1 MANEEKEIRDRGEA
15 QSSHSADLSSPLHL
29 KISQIGKEKTVPAH
43 TLIVKQGEIPEHF
56 YVIRQGQVQVFRETR
71 DHIRTELAVLGPG
84 AYFGE
89 LALVTNQPR
98 TASVETLEETR
109 LIEIT
114 RAEFDQLLDDNP
126 QLARVIIRQLTQW
139 LVEGDKRLETQ
150 VVRQVRVREISWFD
164 YMLLLGL
171 SVILAI
177 IFNFSNPNGIPLV
190 PHFWAQ
196 EPVPR
201 VDLAQA
207 YNDYSHQQALFID
220 ARPTNFYDQKHI
232 KGAVNLPLPLFD
244 FIYTMRLSQVD
255 KDKPLIVYGRN
266 ISRHYDDDVARKLI
280 LRGHTN
286 VKVLDAGVTAWEKTN
301 YPTEP

>member
-1 MANEEKEIRDRGEA
+1 MAKEEKKSKDQNEA
-15 QSSHSADLSSPLHL
+15 QPSQSTDLPSHLHL
-29 KISQIGKEKTVPAH
+29 RISQIGKEKTLPAH
-43 TLIVKQGEIPEHF
+43 TLIVKQGELPEYF
-56 YVIRQGQVQVFRETR
+56 YVIRQGQVQVFRETE

-98 TASVETLEETR
+98 TASVEALEDTR
-109 LIEIT
+109 LIEIS
-114 RAEFDQLLDDNP
+114 RSEFDQLLDDNP
-126 QLARVIIRQLTQW
+126 QLARLIIRQLAQW

-150 VVRQVRVREISWFD
+150 VVRQFRVREISWFD
-164 YMLLLGL
+164 YVLLLGL

-190 PHFWAQ
+190 PRFWAQ

-201 VDLAQA
+201 IDLAQA
-207 YNDYSHQQALFID
+207 YNDHSHQQALFID
-220 ARPTNFYDQKHI
+220 ARPANFYDQKHI
-232 KGAVNLPLPLFD
+232 KGSLNLPLPLFD
-244 FIYTMRLSQVD
+244 FIYTMRLSQME

-266 ISRHYDDDVARKLI
+266 ISRHYDDEVARKLM

-286 VKVLDAGVTAWEKTN
+286 VKVLEAGLTAWEKIN

>member
-1 MANEEKEIRDRGEA
+1 MATEEKIMANNDPA
-15 QSSHSADLSSPLHL
+15 QSSQSADGPSHLQL
-29 KISQIGKEKTVPAH
+29 KISQIGKEKTVPPQ
-43 TLIVKQGEIPEHF
+43 TLIVKQGAIPEHF
-56 YVIRQGQVQVFRETR
+56 YVIRQGRVQVFRETE

-109 LIEIT
+109 YTEIS
-114 RAEFDQLLDDNP
+114 RSEFDQLLDDNP
-126 QLARVIIRQLTQW
+126 QLGRQIIKQLAQW
-139 LVEGDKRLETQ
+139 LVEGDRRLETQ
-150 VVRQVRVREISWFD
+150 VVRQFRVREISWFD
-164 YMLLLGL
+164 YVLLLGL
-171 SVILAI
+171 SVILAV

-190 PHFWAQ
+190 PHFWAE
-196 EPVPR
+196 EPVPKIE
-201 VDLAQA
+201 LAQA

-220 ARPTNFYDQKHI
+220 ARPANFYDQKHI
-232 KGAVNLPLPLFD
+232 KGAISIPLALFD
-244 FIYTMRLSQVD
+244 FVYTMRLSQTD

-286 VKVLDAGVTAWEKTN
+286 VKVLDGGLTAWDKIN